1 MGVTLSRRGRAGALA
16 IAALAVVV
24 LVSTAAAGPAGDP
37 KTFTGCLVAGDGV
50 IVKVKQ
56 GDQPKSACTSGQTL
70 ARLSGGDITKI
81 SVTGGLTLTNG
92 GESGDVEI
100 NLDAKYSL
108 PQSCKA
114 FEIAQWNSSSSTWVC
129 TKLDTGTGLQL
140 SQIQLSSGNTITYG
154 IDPDYRVKNVPDCPN
169 GEFAQ
174 GFDSSGASIGEIQC
188 AAPPAA
194 TLPAS
199 SGPQTNF
206 DTGVGIPDD
215 GAFHVMASVNVQAG
229 NYFVTAKGQITSQ
242 GNVDDF
248 SATECR
254 IQSGAVVYDSMR
266 WGSVT
271 IDDNPSTTLALAGLG
286 ATGGATIE
294 LACAADEGA
303 DGVGLRYGRLV
314 VMKVS

>member
-1 MGVTLSRRGRAGALA
+1 MRGRVSWTRRRATLLVV
-16 IAALAVVV
+16 AALAVVA
-24 LVSTAAAGPAGDP
+24 LGGTALAGPAGTP
-37 KTFTGCLVAGDGV
+37 KTFTGCLVVGDGV
-50 IVKVKQ
+50 IVKVKE
-56 GDQPKSACTSGQTL
+56 GAEPKSACTKGQTL

-81 SVTGGLTLTNG
+81 SVTGGLSLTDG

-108 PQSCKA
+108 PQGCA
-114 FEIAQWNSSSSTWVC
+114 DGRIAEWDSGTSKWICGIDS
-129 TKLDTGTGLQL
+129 DTTYSASTGLDL
-140 SQIQLSSGNTITYG
+140 SAGNAFSIESS
-154 IDPDYRVKNVPDCPN
+154 YRVKNTPDCPS
-169 GEFAQ
+169 GEFAW
-174 GFDSSGASIGEIQC
+174 GFDASGEIRC
-188 AAPPAA
+188 DPPPAA

-206 DTGVGIPDD
+206 ATGVGIPDD
-215 GAFHVMASVNVQAG
+215 GDFHVMASVGVQAG

-286 ATGGATIE
+286 ASGATIE

-314 VMKVS
+314 VVKVS